1 LIPPALIDL
10 GRLLGRRSL
19 PALLVLWRLPGGRLL
34 STRGGARHRSASAV
48 LPLLAAS
55 ALLGARACALPA
67 LAAPV
72 LRIRRHRCQA
82 QSRRDCGGGVYE
94 FGAHLRLLRP
104 ASFTCSKVTPSRC
117 ATVNLSVRNRDANLE
132 CTKRQ

>member
-10 GRLLGRRSL
+10 GRLLWRRCL
-19 PALLVLWRLPGGRLL
+19 PALLVHGRLPGGRLL

-48 LPLLAAS
+48 LPLAAS

-72 LRIRRHRCQA
+72 LRICRHRCQA

-94 FGAHLRLLRP
+94 FVTHLRLLRP
-104 ASFTCSKVTPSRC
+104 ASFTCSKVSPSRC
-117 ATVNLSVRNRDANLE
+117 ATVNLSIRNRDANLE